1 MKDSQ
6 TFPNRQPVSE
16 LQTYEKVLSQVSP
29 GEPVFL
35 TRDGEDAYVFLDF
48 QDYTEQM
55 TSLISKQ
62 LMAAIEESE
71 KGKRYSIEEVR
82 QELLG
87 DETESSD
94 VKITDELFDAHAEF
108 MKRLEVK

>member
-1 MKDSQ
+1 
-6 TFPNRQPVSE
+6 
-16 LQTYEKVLSQVSP
+16 
-29 GEPVFL
+29 
-35 TRDGEDAYVFLDF
+35 
-48 QDYTEQM
+48 
-55 TSLISKQ
+55 
-62 LMAAIEESE
+62 MAAIEESE